1 MKQAVLKR
9 SEHVVELQDG
19 HLELTVRG
27 SLDAHASFNDSTP
40 DAPAESPQS
49 TPASTPLPSGE
60 ECELQVDNDPLH
72 NLECPKA
79 EKERED
85 ELASVACSAQLYPE
99 EGRALFRRSTQPGDV
114 DEDSD
119 WKLEEDKN
127 YDGTQGHY
135 EMESHSFDQT
145 TDEVEAYC
153 EVEDEG
159 YKSSGILA
167 SLSETATTVASYSL
181 QDGLQVLVCE
191 GDITKQ
197 NLDALVNAANE
208 DLDHHGG
215 VAAAL
220 SKAGGPE
227 VQKESST
234 LVKYMGKIPTG
245 DVVVTTGG
253 NLNCKTLL
261 HAVGPV
267 GGKAGG
273 REKILLEQTIQKALN
288 LSEMM
293 EFQSIAIPCISSGVF
308 GVPVTV
314 CCEAIVTAVRKF
326 GSQGGRSLSKI
337 ILIDKRGEVVRAM
350 KEACDRL
357 LQGMSSRNST
367 GLDVEVQMDAA
378 GQDSA
383 AGATAG
389 APGGSVHVEILQGT
403 IETQQVDVL
412 VCPMVGHDP
421 LSTRVGNILHKTFGS
436 KLTARFREEAGHETL
451 PSDAVLVE
459 GLPGHLS
466 NAVFF
471 LSLAPWDDDQDGT
484 AVEILRAGINN
495 ILTSCEDRGFGSVA
509 FPALGVGIALCFPPS
524 VVAKVLLEQIHE
536 FEQDRA
542 SSTPLL
548 VRIVI
553 YPTDKESSEA
563 FKSAQEALKC
573 KEFTED
579 VQQKA
584 QDQASTT
591 KRIVLLGKTGSG
603 KSHLANTIFGENLFG
618 VYHTPNS
625 GTGQCQAETKDVNDR
640 SITLIDTPGFFD
652 TGKPE
657 EKLKDEIVRCIT
669 ECAPGP
675 HAFLIVL
682 KVEKFSEHEQAV
694 ISKIRQ
700 YFSDD
705 ALNYAVI
712 VFTHGNQLPK
722 GTKIEEFVSQNENL
736 SDLVK
741 KCGGRCHVFDNKHWN
756 NKQQNNYR
764 SNQFQVEELLCTIDE
779 MVAEKNGGYYTNKML
794 QDVEEEIQ
802 KHEEHLRQK
811 LGDLPPEE
819 ITKKAKNEVYK
830 RFLIQLAG
838 VGTGVLLGAFCG
850 VVAMVGVIIMA
861 MKNRELM
868 TILRRV
874 PALAGVPAAA
884 AAGGGGE
891 VAVVAGA
898 AVGGVVA
905 VTAGVMGGIIGGQAA
920 EGAATPLEAAERAF
934 EAVRDKG
941 RSTFKQLNVPL
952 R

>member
-9 SEHVVELQDG
+9 SEHVVELPDG
-19 HLELTVRG
+19 RLELTVRG
-27 SLDAHASFNDSTP
+27 SLEAHASFDDNTP

-60 ECELQVDNDPLH
+60 ECKLQLDNDPFQS
-72 NLECPKA
+72 LECLKA
-79 EKERED
+79 EKEREED
-85 ELASVACSAQLYPE
+85 VTSVAYSAQLYPDQD
-99 EGRALFRRSTQPGDV
+99 RALFRRSSQPGDV
-114 DEDSD
+114 DEISE
-119 WKLEEDKN
+119 WKLEEDKK
-127 YDGTQGHY
+127 YDGMQV
-135 EMESHSFDQT
+135 ESHSFGQT
-145 TDEVEAYC
+145 TDEVEAC
-153 EVEDEG
+153 SEVEDEG
-159 YKSSGILA
+159 YRSSGYLA
-167 SLSETATTVASYSL
+167 SLSLSETATTVASYSL
-181 QDGLQVLVCE
+181 CDGLQVLVCE

-197 NLDALVNAANE
+197 SVDVLVNAANE
-208 DLDHHGG
+208 DLEHHGG

-227 VQKESST
+227 VQQESST

-253 NLNCKTLL
+253 KLNCKTLL

-267 GGKAGG
+267 GGTAGG
-273 REKILLEQTIQKALN
+273 REKILLEQTVQKALN

-293 EFQSIAIPCISSGVF
+293 AFQSIAIPCIGSGVF

-337 ILIDKRGEVVRAM
+337 VLIDKRAEVVRAM

-357 LQGMSSRNST
+357 LQGMRTGNGT
-367 GLDVEVQMDAA
+367 GLDVEFQMNAA

-383 AGATAG
+383 PGATAG
-389 APGGSVHVEILQGT
+389 APGGSVHVEIVQGT
-403 IETQQVDVL
+403 IETQQVDAL
-412 VCPMVGHDP
+412 VSPMVGYDP

-459 GLPGHLS
+459 GLHGSLS

-484 AVEILRAGINN
+484 AVEVLRAGINN

-509 FPALGVGIALCFPPS
+509 FPALGVGIALRFPHS
-524 VVAKVLLEQIHE
+524 VVAKVLLEQIDA
-536 FEQDRA
+536 FERDRA

-553 YPTDKESSEA
+553 YPSDDEGIEA
-563 FKSAQEALKC
+563 FESAQKALKC

-579 VQQKA
+579 GQQKA

-591 KRIVLLGKTGSG
+591 KRIILLGKTGSG
-603 KSHLANTIFGENLFG
+603 KSHLANTILGEKVFSVN
-618 VYHTPNS
+618 HTPNS
-625 GTGQCQAETKDVNDR
+625 GTGQCQSQTKDVNDR

-652 TGKPE
+652 TVKPE
-657 EKLKDEIVRCIT
+657 EDLKEEIVRCIT

-682 KVEKFSEHEQAV
+682 KVEKFCEHEQAV

-712 VFTHGNQLPK
+712 VFTHGDQLPK

-756 NKQQNNYR
+756 NKLQNNYR

-779 MVAEKNGGYYTNKML
+779 MVAEKNGRYYTNEIL
-794 QDVEEEIQ
+794 QVVEEEIQ
-802 KHEEHLRQK
+802 KHEEHIRQK

-819 ITKKAKNEVYK
+819 ITKKAKSEVCN
-830 RFLIQLAG
+830 RLLIQLAG
-838 VGTGVLLGAFCG
+838 IGTGALLGAFCG
-850 VVAMVGVIIMA
+850 VAAMIGGIIIA

-874 PALAGVPAAA
+874 PALAGAPAVA
-884 AAGGGGE
+884 AAGGGE
-891 VAVVAGA
+891 VALVASA
-898 AVGGVVA
+898 AAGGVVA
-905 VTAGVMGGIIGGQAA
+905 ATGGVMGGIIGSQAA
-920 EGAATPLEAAERAF
+920 EGAATPLEAAERAY
-934 EAVRDKG
+934 EAVLDKG
-941 RSTFKQLNVPL
+941 KSTFKQLNFPL